1 MFWMRK
7 VMLPTE
13 EDEKEALALA
23 RRLDFALQD
32 FTSAQIWYYDPAK
45 QTLSL
50 WMPHVV
56 RTVSCTWTAR
66 TALHPFRKKDH
77 GIPNSLSR
85 KVSERQRRQ
94 KIRWNL
100 SSVGCQKRLGGECVF
115 LFKGFWTLLPFFFPF
130 WCWKE
135 QVLDQVAGGHS
146 LKYPATDRQNIF
158 WEAVPD
164 STCGNATLSLQD
176 IFISI
181 LSNHIC
187 RYSSQVYL
195 DVLWCFDLVSL
206 FHLGFP
212 VLGEQKAPFQD
223 GLASDKDPVKEIQQ
237 FFSDALR
244 QRFNVLP

>member
-1 MFWMRK
+1 
-7 VMLPTE
+7 
-13 EDEKEALALA
+13 
-23 RRLDFALQD
+23 
-32 FTSAQIWYYDPAK
+32 
-45 QTLSL
+45 
-50 WMPHVV
+50 MPHVV

-85 KVSERQRRQ
+85 KVSKRQRRHRNYGETFHQ
-94 KIRWNL
+94 WDLRKGWGESAFLRKI
-100 SSVGCQKRLGGECVF
+100 
-115 LFKGFWTLLPFFFPF
+115 GFWTLLPFFFPF

-146 LKYPATDRQNIF
+146 LKYPATDRQNMF

-164 STCGNATLSLQD
+164 VPCGNATLSLQD